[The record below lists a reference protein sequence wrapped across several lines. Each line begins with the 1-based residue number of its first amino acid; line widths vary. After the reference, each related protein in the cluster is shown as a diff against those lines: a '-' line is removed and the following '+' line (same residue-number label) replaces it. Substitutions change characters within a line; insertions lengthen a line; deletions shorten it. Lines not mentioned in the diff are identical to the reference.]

1 MAELEQEEMSFWDHL
16 EALRWTLFRSFLAL
30 FIFAIGSFAFMR
42 GSDGIFDRVVLAPC
56 YSDFIFYRWLCDL
69 NQWLVN
75 VSPWFDVL
83 PDFCNDNFHVD
94 VFNIRLAS
102 QFFTHMTTSFW
113 LALVLTFPYLMWE
126 IWKFISPALYENE
139 KKYSVQVVS
148 VVYSLFIIGILM
160 SYYVLFPVSFRFL
173 GTYSVAESVRST
185 ITLDSY
191 ISTFVTLSLLMGVVF
206 QLPVIA
212 FFLAKME
219 IVNSRML
226 STYRRHA
233 FFGDIDYIRRNNPAG
248 HSDVGTGRD
257 TALFIV

>member
-126 IWKFISPALYENE
+126 IWKSLVRLCVRMRRKMSKGISFGNNHVLYRMCCRIFYGIPDDAALFGNL
-139 KKYSVQVVS
+139 SVECQ
-148 VVYSLFIIGILM
+148 Y
-160 SYYVLFPVSFRFL
+160 
-173 GTYSVAESVRST
+173 
-185 ITLDSY
+185 
-191 ISTFVTLSLLMGVVF
+191 
-206 QLPVIA
+206 
-212 FFLAKME
+212 
-219 IVNSRML
+219 N
-226 STYRRHA
+226 
-233 FFGDIDYIRRNNPAG
+233 
-248 HSDVGTGRD
+248 GTG
-257 TALFIV
+257 LFGFVYG